1 MSNLDDI
8 NKLMKDMM
16 GNFPFD
22 TIGVEKAFKSSALLN
37 EKLANV
43 ALDAAS
49 KSTEI
54 STTWAKNTLGKLQ
67 VVSSAKEEPANK
79 GQTEYKVRWKGY
91 SPADDTWESEESLA
105 SAMVLVREFEEKR
118 RQKAAM
124 LPPPVITSV
133 QKLLSYIKTRPE
145 VLTLNTH
152 TTV

>member
-22 TIGVEKAFKSSALLN
+22 TVGVEKAFKSSALLN

-54 STTWAKNTLGKLQ
+54 STTWAKNTIGKLQ
-67 VVSSAKEEPANK
+67 AVSSAKEEPANYVAAM
-79 GQTEYKVRWKGY
+79 TEFA
-91 SPADDTWESEESLA
+91 SNQAELA
-105 SAMVLVREFEEKR
+105 SENVTAFTEIAKR
-118 RQKAAM
+118 YKW
-124 LPPPVITSV
+124 
-133 QKLLSYIKTRPE
+133 KLLK
-145 VLTLNTH
+145 LLWQQAKK
-152 TTV
+152 